1 MFIRS
6 HEDWEFYSDIYQ
18 LFKAFEGGQAKWDW
32 RTEDDH
38 RHSYDSKVA
47 PGKEGTD
54 RKAYT
59 YIIYIKHIYISKFVK
74 LVAESFTSYFKVR
87 YFT

>member
-6 HEDWEFYSDIYQ
+6 HEDCEFYSDIYQ

-32 RTEDDH
+32 RTEDEH
-38 RHSYDSKVA
+38 MHSYDSKVA

-54 RKAYT
+54 RKAYI
-59 YIIYIKHIYISKFVK
+59 YNIYIKHIYIQACKISSREFHF
-74 LVAESFTSYFKVR
+74 LF
-87 YFT
+87 

>member
-1 MFIRS
+1 MFIS
-6 HEDWEFYSDIYQ
+6 HMSDWEFYSDIYQ
-18 LFKAFEGGQAKWDW
+18 LFKAFGGQAKWDW

-54 RKAYT
+54 RESIYIYNIYKAY
-59 YIIYIKHIYISKFVK
+59 IYPS
-74 LVAESFTSYFKVR
+74 L
-87 YFT
+87 